1 MPGKGRVPKPWSIA
15 DALETYGIHDWG
27 NHYFH
32 ISDSGRVQ
40 VTPPGLE
47 DHSID
52 LKELVDEVR
61 QRGVGLP
68 LLLRDRKSTRLNSSH
83 LGISYAVFCL
93 KKKINNQLNG
103 KQREIVARLVTKVDD
118 PLSFLV

>member
-1 MPGKGRVPKPWSIA
+1 MPVKGRVPKPWSIA

-32 ISDSGRVQ
+32 ISDTGHVL

-52 LKELVDEVR
+52 LKALVDEVR
-61 QRGVGLP
+61 QRGVGCHCCSAF
-68 LLLRDRKSTRLNSSH
+68 RTFYVAASTTIRPST
-83 LGISYAVFCL
+83 G
-93 KKKINNQLNG
+93 
-103 KQREIVARLVTKVDD
+103 R
-118 PLSFLV
+118 

>member
-1 MPGKGRVPKPWSIA
+1 MPVKGRVPKPWSIA

-32 ISDSGRVQ
+32 ISDTGRVL

-68 LLLRDRKSTRLNSSH
+68 LLLRFSDILRSHIDELNRAFQQAIKEY
-83 LGISYAVFCL
+83 GYQGVYRGC
-93 KKKINNQLNG
+93 
-103 KQREIVARLVTKVDD
+103 T
-118 PLSFLV
+118 PLR